1 MLKSKQKVKQ
11 LRALIIFQRQ
21 NNLNRQKKSKL
32 AGENLYNFYLL
43 TSFFQYASTMQR
55 FSFQKDV
62 VILTYTFEILNI
74 ILEQELISITE
85 ERSMKFKFSFVEGK
99 EDRY

>member
-1 MLKSKQKVKQ
+1 MMLKSKQKIKQ

-74 ILEQELISITE
+74 ILEQEFQLQ
-85 ERSMKFKFSFVEGK
+85 KNAL
-99 EDRY
+99 